1 MVALLDMDAFFASV
15 ECARNPF
22 LSGKPVAVI
31 GWGRRTAI
39 SSANYVAKKF
49 GVRTGMAPQMAE
61 KLCPNL
67 VLVKADFAEYESI
80 SLDIESLV
88 CKFFP
93 IYIRSSIDEFYID
106 LNIAN
111 PIERLKR
118 LKQEIFQKHR
128 LTCSIG
134 VAPNP
139 ILSKIASETCKPNG
153 FKMVGREQILP
164 FVQHLPIS
172 VIPGVGQKTEEYLK
186 RMNVETVGDLIEF
199 SKTPS
204 APESIKDL
212 VSSLLSEDFDRKEFF
227 RRKPPKSFSHMKTFD
242 LDVSENYTLKQVA
255 IYLLYRAYLR
265 MVREGYGA
273 KTVSL
278 IVKHA
283 KSGAVS
289 CSKSLSHWSNDFL
302 KFTELL
308 DSIFSRTVG
317 EGPVRMLGVSLS
329 DVKPMDTLQL
339 HLFRDSEKIMKAFQL
354 KGVEISS
361 RLFMRK
367 VSRCL

>member
-1 MVALLDMDAFFASV
+1 MDMDAFFASV

-31 GWGRRTAI
+31 GWGKRTAI

-49 GVRTGMAPQMAE
+49 GVRTGMAPQMAK

-93 IYIRSSIDEFYID
+93 IYIKSSIDEFYID

-111 PIERLKR
+111 SIERLKR

-153 FKMVGREQILP
+153 FKMVGREQILS

-186 RMNVETVGDLIEF
+186 RMNVETVGKLIEF

-273 KTVSL
+273 KTVSM
-278 IVKHA
+278 IIKYA

-329 DVKPMDTLQL
+329 DVKPMDAVQL
-339 HLFRDSEKIMKAFQL
+339 HLFRNSEKIMKAFQL
-354 KGVEISS
+354 NGVEISS

>member
-22 LSGKPVAVI
+22 LNGKPVAVI
-31 GWGRRTAI
+31 GWGKRTAI

-49 GVRTGMAPQMAE
+49 GVKTGMAPQIAK

-153 FKMVGREQILP
+153 FKMVDKEQILP

-186 RMNVETVGDLIEF
+186 RMNVETVGNLIEF

-212 VSSLLSEDFDRKEFF
+212 VSSLLSEGFDRKEFF

-273 KTVSL
+273 RTISL
-278 IVKHA
+278 IVKSA
-283 KSGAVS
+283 KSGTVS
-289 CSKSLSHWSNDFL
+289 CSRSLSDWSNDFL

-317 EGPVRMLGVSLS
+317 EAPVRMLGVSLS

-339 HLFRDSEKIMKAFQL
+339 HLFRDSEKIMKAFRL
-354 KGVEISS
+354 SGVEISS
-361 RLFMRK
+361 KLFMRK

>member
-15 ECARNPF
+15 ECVRNPF
-22 LSGKPVAVI
+22 LGGKPVAVI
-31 GWGRRTAI
+31 GWGKRTAI
-39 SSANYVAKKF
+39 SSVNYIAKKF
-49 GVRTGMAPQMAE
+49 GIKTGMAPQMAK

-88 CKFFP
+88 CRFFP
-93 IYIRSSIDEFYID
+93 IYVRSSIDEFYID
-106 LNIAN
+106 LNITN
-111 PIERLKR
+111 PIERLRR

-139 ILSKIASETCKPNG
+139 VLSKIASEMCKPDG
-153 FKMVGREQILP
+153 FKVVDKEQILP

-186 RMNVETVGDLIEF
+186 RMKVETVKDLIEF
-199 SKTPS
+199 SKTS
-204 APESIKDL
+204 FAPDSVKDL

-242 LDVSENYTLKQVA
+242 LDVSESYTLKQVA

-273 KTVSL
+273 RTVSL
-278 IVKHA
+278 IVKSA
-283 KSGAVS
+283 KSGTVS
-289 CSKSLSHWSNDFL
+289 CSKSLSDWSNDFL

-308 DSIFSRTVG
+308 DSILSRVIG
-317 EGPVRMLGVSLS
+317 DAPVRMLGVSLS
-329 DVKPMDTLQL
+329 DVKPMDAVQL
-339 HLFRDSEKIMKAFQL
+339 HLFRDSEKIMRAFQL
-354 KGVEISS
+354 SGVEISS
-361 RLFMRK
+361 KLFMKK
-367 VSRCL
+367 VSRCV